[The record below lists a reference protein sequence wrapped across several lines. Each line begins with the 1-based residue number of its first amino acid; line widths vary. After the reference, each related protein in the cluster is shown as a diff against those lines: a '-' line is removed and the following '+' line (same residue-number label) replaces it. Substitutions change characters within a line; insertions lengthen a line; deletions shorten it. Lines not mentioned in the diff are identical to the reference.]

1 LFTDPITITGP
12 VTNAEVAIRSSS
24 GFYLFVPHGYDE
36 AVIAECRLRL
46 LKCEDVT
53 ANMAII
59 ANARY
64 TARAS
69 RAERLLEI
77 EGGEYESQ
85 QNFLGV
91 AARIAKERRLSRFVY
106 VSEKLS

>member
-1 LFTDPITITGP
+1 
-12 VTNAEVAIRSSS
+12 
-24 GFYLFVPHGYDE
+24 
-36 AVIAECRLRL
+36 
-46 LKCEDVT
+46 
-53 ANMAII
+53 MAII

-69 RAERLLEI
+69 RAERLREI

>member
-1 LFTDPITITGP
+1 
-12 VTNAEVAIRSSS
+12 
-24 GFYLFVPHGYDE
+24 
-36 AVIAECRLRL
+36 
-46 LKCEDVT
+46 
-53 ANMAII
+53 MAIV

-69 RAERLLEI
+69 RADRLREI

-91 AARIAKERRLSRFVY
+91 AARIAKEEGSPLRLRFG
-106 VSEKLS
+106 EIELEI